1 MESDSELEYGD
12 QGHISSDDDSPVEH
26 AQLASHTAM
35 QRPQSRLRGI
45 SPASAQMRASNI
57 EVPVY
62 EPPSAGGYNPD
73 NFEDLPVSEEVQEVF
88 QYVLQYKPEVLQ
100 LETPLKPFIPDY
112 VPAVGDIDE
121 FIKVARPDGKPD
133 LLGLKV
139 LDEPAAI
146 QSDPAVLTMQLRQ
159 SSKQAGA
166 SQAAGIVARVE
177 NPAKNSKRIT
187 DWIKSIGNLQKAR
200 PSSNVHIS
208 NAMPDI
214 ESLMQQWPA
223 EVEQQLHSIKLPD
236 ATLDVD
242 LGSFVQIVCNVM
254 DIPVYGN
261 PIEALHVLF
270 TLLLEFKSNPA
281 FKASQ
286 AGGLGLGLGLADP
299 RAPSQQES
307 RSNSQAGL
315 RNES

>member
-1 MESDSELEYGD
+1 MDSDSDFEYGD
-12 QGHISSDDDSPVEH
+12 QGHRSSDDDSPVEH
-26 AQLASHTAM
+26 AQRASHTAM

-45 SPASAQMRASNI
+45 SPASAQVRASNI

-62 EPPSAGGYNPD
+62 EPPPAGGYNPD
-73 NFEDLPVSEEVQEVF
+73 DFEDLPVSEEVQDVF
-88 QYVLQYKPEVLQ
+88 KYILQYKPEVLQ

-121 FIKVARPDGKPD
+121 FIKVSRPDGKPD
-133 LLGLKV
+133 QLGLKV

-159 SSKQAGA
+159 ASKQAGA
-166 SQAAGIVARVE
+166 SQAAGIVAKVE

-187 DWIKSIGNLQKAR
+187 DWIKSIGNLQKAK

-223 EVEQQLHSIKLPD
+223 DVEQQLHSIKLPD
-236 ATLDVD
+236 STLV
-242 LGSFVQIVCNVM
+242 S
-254 DIPVYGN
+254 
-261 PIEALHVLF
+261 
-270 TLLLEFKSNPA
+270 
-281 FKASQ
+281 
-286 AGGLGLGLGLADP
+286 
-299 RAPSQQES
+299 
-307 RSNSQAGL
+307 
-315 RNES
+315 